1 MLPAIDYKSRML
13 LGQGISAPG
22 FRYLSFAVFWPI
34 SSSWARF
41 FTESCIACGSLAVTS
56 APQGCRRTGHP
67 QVAHTP
73 TLLSMGPIVEMHPI
87 DKRGTLSAGGI
98 PVQNDVAYGPPFGAT
113 LTYYR
118 LYPIK
123 WGRSVLI
130 LPELFSIR
138 VLEAIPFHTYHTYK
152 HKLMHFTVVAN
163 SHTEYQLHVDNYFS
177 KLELALAIPCLEC
190 VKSLES

>member
-1 MLPAIDYKSRML
+1 MGFVDRAGTCLVNPTSSHAD
-13 LGQGISAPG
+13 ISWG
-22 FRYLSFAVFWPI
+22 
-34 SSSWARF
+34 
-41 FTESCIACGSLAVTS
+41 SCA
-56 APQGCRRTGHP
+56 
-67 QVAHTP
+67 
-73 TLLSMGPIVEMHPI
+73 
-87 DKRGTLSAGGI
+87 
-98 PVQNDVAYGPPFGAT
+98 NDVADGPPFGPT

-118 LYPIK
+118 VHPIK

-152 HKLMHFTVVAN
+152 HKLMHFTVVVN